1 MNEVKMEIL
10 LEELEKTKK
19 TSAYGQNHLLD
30 TIIARVK
37 ELLADKIETEI
48 RIGF

>member
-1 MNEVKMEIL
+1 MNKL
-10 LEELEKTKK
+10 LEELEKTKQ

-37 ELLADKIETEI
+37 ELNEDENKQSDIV
-48 RIGF
+48 IGF